1 MEYEVFSLGA
11 LELDHISV
19 STRSSGLELDR
30 QTQVLLSP
38 ANIHES
44 INKQIINE
52 QVHVNPT
59 T

>member
-1 MEYEVFSLGA
+1 MEYEVLSLGA

-38 ANIHES
+38 ATIHDP
-44 INKQIINE
+44 INVQNTCKS
-52 QVHVNPT
+52 HLSL
-59 T
+59 